1 MMKCKNYS
9 FTVFACFASYIV
21 QAIVNNFLPLL
32 FIRFNSEYSLPIS
45 QITLLVTINFS
56 LQLLTDLLS
65 VMFID
70 RIGYRFSMLFAHGF
84 CAAGFIL
91 LSFLPAVL
99 DNHFVGILISVFF
112 YAIGGGLLEV
122 LVSPIMEGCPSGSK
136 EKAMSLLHSF
146 YCWGHVGVVLF
157 STLFFFVF
165 GIANWRQLAI
175 LWAFFPMLIG
185 IMFIFIPVPSPIKE
199 GETGLSLK
207 KLFSIKEF
215 RILMLMM
222 MCAGAGEQSVSQWAS
237 AFAEKALGITKALGD
252 VPGPMM
258 FAAMMGT
265 SRAFF
270 GRKSRSFSLDG
281 FMAFSG
287 LLCAASYLCIV
298 SVQNP
303 FVSLAGC
310 AVTGFSVGIMWPGTF
325 SKGSAAIK
333 NGGTAM
339 FALFALA
346 GDLGCSGGPTL
357 VGFVSN
363 VFNDNIRIG
372 ILFALIFPFLMLFEL
387 LFLGRRSKSPQ
398 KRLC

>member
-1 MMKCKNYS
+1 MKDRNYNL
-9 FTVFACFASYIV
+9 TILACFASYVV
-21 QAIVNNFLPLL
+21 QAIVNNFVPLL
-32 FIRFNSEYSLPIS
+32 FIRFNSEYSIPIS

-56 LQLLTDLLS
+56 LQFLVDLLS
-65 VMFID
+65 VLFVD
-70 RIGYRFSMLFAHGF
+70 RIGYRRSMLLAHSF
-84 CAAGFIL
+84 CAVGFIL
-91 LSFLPAVL
+91 LSFLPSL
-99 DNHFVGILISVFF
+99 MENHFIGILISVFF

-122 LVSPIMEGCPSGSK
+122 LVSPIMEGCPTDNK

-146 YCWGHVGVVLF
+146 YCWGHVAVVLF
-157 STLFFFVF
+157 TTLFFLAF
-165 GIANWRQLAI
+165 GISNWRYLS
-175 LWAFFPMLIG
+175 LVWAAVPVLIG

-222 MCAGAGEQSVSQWAS
+222 ICAGASEQSVSQWAS

-252 VPGPMM
+252 VLGPMM

-281 FMAFSG
+281 FMTFSG

-372 ILFALIFPFLMLFEL
+372 ILFALIFPFLMLFGL
-387 LFLGRRSKSPQ
+387 LFLGRRSKSLK

>member
-32 FIRFNSEYSLPIS
+32 FIRFNNEYSLPIS

-70 RIGYRFSMLFAHGF
+70 RIGYRFSMLLAHGF
-84 CAAGFIL
+84 CATGFIL

-99 DNHFVGILISVFF
+99 DNRFVGILISVFC

-122 LVSPIMEGCPSGSK
+122 LVSPIMEGCPSGNK

-222 MCAGAGEQSVSQWAS
+222 MCAGASEQSVSQWAS
-237 AFAEKALGITKALGD
+237 AFLE
-252 VPGPMM
+252 
-258 FAAMMGT
+258 
-265 SRAFF
+265 
-270 GRKSRSFSLDG
+270 
-281 FMAFSG
+281 
-287 LLCAASYLCIV
+287 
-298 SVQNP
+298 
-303 FVSLAGC
+303 
-310 AVTGFSVGIMWPGTF
+310 
-325 SKGSAAIK
+325 
-333 NGGTAM
+333 
-339 FALFALA
+339 
-346 GDLGCSGGPTL
+346 
-357 VGFVSN
+357 
-363 VFNDNIRIG
+363 
-372 ILFALIFPFLMLFEL
+372 
-387 LFLGRRSKSPQ
+387 
-398 KRLC
+398 